1 MMRVGQGYDCHRFI
15 DGDFIMLGGVKVP
28 HTHAVD
34 AHSDGDVIL
43 HAIVDALLGAAV
55 LGDIGELFSDED
67 PAYANQSSTFFLLEV
82 ATQLKALGYA
92 LQNIDV
98 TVITERPKLKPFKLV
113 IQENIANL
121 LKIDQSQVSIKAK
134 TNEKLGFVGREE
146 GIAAMA
152 VVLIE
157 GK

>member
-146 GIAAMA
+146 GIAATA